1 MTKKKVLIITY
12 YWPPSG
18 GAGVQRWLKFV
29 KYLPKYGWEP
39 VIFTVD
45 NGEYPSIDESLEN
58 DIPDGIEVIKS
69 KIWEPYSFYKKFTG
83 RKKDE
88 LINAGFLKERKKAFF
103 LERLSVWVRGN
114 FFIPDAR
121 KFWIKPSTRILSSYL
136 KDNSIDVV
144 ISSGPPHST
153 HLIAKKITANYNLP
167 WIADFRDPWTNID
180 FYNDL
185 MLSKFADRK
194 HKRLEKLVLS
204 SADIILTVGKTLA
217 LELSQLGAKRVEV
230 VENGYDKSDLNKGFI
245 NQLDDKFSIAHI
257 GTFSPS
263 RNNETLWKAL
273 SELVKEDDFF
283 FNKLELKLIGKID
296 YSVTES
302 LKKYDLA
309 SFVNHIPYL
318 SHDLVIN
325 QQMSSHLLLLM
336 VNNTPNAKGIVTGK
350 IFEYMAS
357 NRPTLV
363 IGPSDGDVAEIVSK
377 CNAGVTCD
385 FDDIKKMKVSILNV
399 FYKKQ
404 VNEPSIENYSRE
416 ALTMRLS
423 NMLNDITK

>member
-29 KYLPKYGWEP
+29 KYLPKNGWEP

-88 LINAGFLKERKKAFF
+88 LINAGFLKERKKAVF

-153 HLIAKKITANYNLP
+153 HLIAKNINVNYNLP

-230 VENGYDKSDLNKGFI
+230 IENGYDKSDLNKGVI

-263 RNNETLWKAL
+263 RNNQTLWKAL

-283 FNKLELKLIGKID
+283 SNKLELKLIGKID

-302 LKKYDLA
+302 LKKYELE

-377 CNAGVTCD
+377 CNAGVICD
-385 FDDIKKMKVSILNV
+385 FDDIKKMKLSILDV
-399 FYKKQ
+399 FYKRQ
-404 VNEPSIENYSRE
+404 VNDPSIENYSRE

-423 NMLNDITK
+423 NMLNDISR

>member
-230 VENGYDKSDLNKGFI
+230 VENGYDKSDLNKGFTI
-245 NQLDDKFSIAHI
+245 QLDDKFSIAHI

-283 FNKLELKLIGKID
+283 SNKLELKLIGKID

-377 CNAGVTCD
+377 W
-385 FDDIKKMKVSILNV
+385 
-399 FYKKQ
+399 
-404 VNEPSIENYSRE
+404 E
-416 ALTMRLS
+416 
-423 NMLNDITK
+423 